1 MALSKAE
8 YAQAG
13 QDIFARLD
21 RDAIRREIVNGE
33 QGKLGFDFDQA
44 AEMIWIVAMKWLARD
59 AEIMH
64 LHAVERP
71 FEWRGE
77 KGVQDMEG
85 YFTEAAHPD
94 LIGKTFVRDWKT
106 TGRELDVAWERKY
119 ILSHQ
124 WKFYLYHSGA
134 DVFVYSGVTWQ
145 DGGGVREV
153 ILRRPDDLAEQV
165 SRLITGC
172 DVMGRGL
179 LDAQLP
185 VYPQN
190 MPDACEKFGGCP
202 YRLDCRNNTMPRAA
216 LEPWGWSP
224 STIETFLTCPEKMR
238 RNRLNR
244 LAGVSNVGSES
255 AELGAAFHRGVAEM
269 YRQVWG
275 MKK

>member
-8 YAQAG
+8 YAKAG
-13 QDIFARLD
+13 LDIFNRLD
-21 RDAIRREIVNGE
+21 REAIRREIVNGV
-33 QGKLGFDFDQA
+33 QGKFGFDFDQA
-44 AEMIWIVAMKWLARD
+44 AEMIWTVAQKWLARD
-59 AEIMH
+59 TEI
-64 LHAVERP
+64 LELDAIETA
-71 FEWRGE
+71 FDWRGE
-77 KGVQDMEG
+77 KGVLDMCG
-85 YFTEAAHPD
+85 KFTEEAHSN
-94 LIGKTFVRDWKT
+94 LAGKRFVRDWKT
-106 TGRELDVAWERKY
+106 TGRELNKDWENKY

-134 DVFVYSGVTWQ
+134 DVFIYSGVTWQ

-153 ILRRPDDLAEQV
+153 ILYRPDDLAEQV
-165 SRLITGC
+165 SRLIAGC
-172 DVMGRGL
+172 EVMGRGL
-179 LDAQLP
+179 VDARLT

-190 MPDACEKFGGCP
+190 MPDGCTKYGGCA
-202 YRLDCRNNTMPRAA
+202 YGLDCRNNTMPRQA

-244 LAGVSNVGSES
+244 IAGIANTSGES

-275 MKK
+275 MK